1 MQYHYHR
8 LSRSRSYYALFRATK
23 AIQKPF
29 VLSPPHRHGREP
41 RDGGDE
47 DDGGPLAGG
56 EVREGLAGQQ
66 EGALDVDVEDLVP
79 LILAALEREKSMRRK
94 CFQVFFAI
102 YCKATSVWCGSCAR
116 EKNLSTV
123 TWRYKKGA
131 FIPGRM
137 DCTYLLRGMRSRL
150 RTTMHESPPAMV
162 HMDKNIK
169 K

>member
-41 RDGGDE
+41 RDGCDE

-79 LILAALEREKSMRRK
+79 LILAALERGKRACGE
-94 CFQVFFAI
+94 
-102 YCKATSVWCGSCAR
+102 SVSKLHALFC
-116 EKNLSTV
+116 
-123 TWRYKKGA
+123 
-131 FIPGRM
+131 
-137 DCTYLLRGMRSRL
+137 YLLQSNFC
-150 RTTMHESPPAMV
+150 V
-162 HMDKNIK
+162 V
-169 K
+169 